1 MTDSNKDFPDVK
13 LGEQQTTAGV
23 SLEGPG
29 KMVSKSSLPLTDQP
43 WEEWVKP
50 VFDFIGKLPDDVGF
64 FFSDYKKPLLT
75 LFLLISGAVT
85 VYITL
90 AVLDAINDIPLLA
103 PLLELVGL
111 SYSAWFVYRYLLR
124 ESNRA
129 ELFAEFNA
137 LKAQVMGRNSS
148 DN

>member
-1 MTDSNKDFPDVK
+1 MTDSNKDFPEIK
-13 LGEQQTTAGV
+13 LGEQQQAAKM
-23 SLEGPG
+23 SLETPG
-29 KMVSKSSLPLTDQP
+29 TIVSKTNLPISDQP

-50 VFDFIGKLPDDVGF
+50 VFDFLGKLPDDIGF
-64 FFSDYKKPLLT
+64 FFSDYKKPLIT

-85 VYITL
+85 VYVTL
-90 AVLDAINDIPLLA
+90 AVLDALNDIPLLS

-124 ESNRA
+124 ESNRS
-129 ELFAEFNA
+129 ELFAEFKA
-137 LKAQVMGRNSS
+137 LKAQVMGKN

>member
-13 LGEQQTTAGV
+13 LGEEQKSVGV
-23 SLEGPG
+23 SLETPG
-29 KMVSKSSLPLTDQP
+29 KMVSKSSSPITDQP

-50 VFDFIGKLPDDVGF
+50 VFDFLGKLPDDVGF

-75 LFLLISGAVT
+75 LLLLISGGVT
-85 VYITL
+85 VYVTL
-90 AVLDAINDIPLLA
+90 AVLDAINDIPLLS

-124 ESNRA
+124 ESNRS
-129 ELFAEFNA
+129 ELFAEFKA
-137 LKAQVMGRNSS
+137 LKSQVMGKNSI